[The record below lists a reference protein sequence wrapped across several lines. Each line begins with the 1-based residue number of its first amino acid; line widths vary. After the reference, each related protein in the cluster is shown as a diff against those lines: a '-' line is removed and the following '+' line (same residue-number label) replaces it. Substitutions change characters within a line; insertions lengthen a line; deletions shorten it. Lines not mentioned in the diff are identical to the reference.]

1 MMREIDCLR
10 CGAPYRG
17 TEQSRFCPDCRK
29 ERQRAWAKEHGLCY
43 MGAKARWGK
52 NDIHE
57 ATEPM
62 RQV

>member
-1 MMREIDCLR
+1 MMRELDCLR

-52 NDIHE
+52 KGE
-57 ATEPM
+57 TA
-62 RQV
+62 